1 LTFVSQVP
9 VALPATS
16 YLVCASRRSGTTMLC
31 RALMDSE
38 IAGRP
43 EEYFLAEDPKK
54 LPDWRFW
61 EEGPFGLTSGAV
73 DRESY
78 LDAVYRMG
86 STSNGVFGAKLMWN
100 NVPWAL
106 AKFQE
111 MPRFSSLERAQV
123 FHTAFPDHHVIHV
136 TRRDRVRQAVS
147 WARMAQ
153 DGVWVVSDDEPAPP
167 PRPVEYRY
175 DLINGLERLIIE
187 GERGWRELFS
197 ELGVSPLELI
207 YEDLVT
213 DDGYEHAIRAVIG
226 HLQIEA
232 PDVVVPNRRTHRQ
245 ADELTEEW
253 VVRYEA
259 DRALRS

>member
-1 LTFVSQVP
+1 
-9 VALPATS
+9 
-16 YLVCASRRSGTTMLC
+16 MLC
-31 RALMDSE
+31 RALMDSA

-61 EEGPFGLTSGAV
+61 EEGPFGLHSGAV

-86 STSNGVFGAKLMWN
+86 STPNGVFGAKLMWN
-100 NVPWAL
+100 NVRWAV

-123 FHTAFPDHHVIHV
+123 FQRALPDLHVIHV

-175 DLINGLERLIIE
+175 DLINGLENLIIE
-187 GERGWRELFS
+187 GERGWRELFG
-197 ELGVSPLELI
+197 ELDVSPLELT
-207 YEDLVT
+207 YEDLAT
-213 DDGYEHAIRAVIG
+213 DDGYGKAIRAVIG
-226 HLQIEA
+226 HLQIGA
-232 PDVVVPNRRTHRQ
+232 PDLVVPNRRTHRQ
-245 ADELTEEW
+245 ADEITEEW